1 PQNQLW
7 CHAPDCLW
15 PFPAGAAH
23 SMRASAQVMAPGAV
37 TSMIVAVSTRPNRQN
52 RNRCSRMSVNQ
63 PSGEFGLRM
72 YCSILSGS
80 LAVLTRKGGECNQ
93 SCQQYR
99 SNNSISP
106 KPATKRF
113 LIFRIELL
121 IFVDEFPAHQT
132 PPANKLKSL
141 GRILGTESGEMCVS
155 DFTLRT
161 IIILMETIK
170 HLYKRR

>member
-1 PQNQLW
+1 
-7 CHAPDCLW
+7 
-15 PFPAGAAH
+15 
-23 SMRASAQVMAPGAV
+23 MRASAQVMAPGAV

-80 LAVLTRKGGECNQ
+80 LGVLTRKGGECNQ

-99 SNNSISP
+99 SDNSISP

-121 IFVDEFPAHQT
+121 ILVDVLSAHRPLHLSQGKMEARVSGT
-132 PPANKLKSL
+132 SKTLCEAVHTFGVGD
-141 GRILGTESGEMCVS
+141 GRHYASC
-155 DFTLRT
+155 
-161 IIILMETIK
+161 LMRSRGRCLTAG
-170 HLYKRR
+170 

>member
-1 PQNQLW
+1 
-7 CHAPDCLW
+7 
-15 PFPAGAAH
+15 
-23 SMRASAQVMAPGAV
+23 MRASAQVMAPGAV

-80 LAVLTRKGGECNQ
+80 LGVLTRKGGECNQ

-99 SNNSISP
+99 SDNSISP

-121 IFVDEFPAHQT
+121 IFVDELSAHRT
-132 PPANKLKSL
+132 PPSLYGVNKCTPLHGL
-141 GRILGTESGEMCVS
+141 GRCDGHHETVDLRPGKIGARRRSEEMRIEIKALVEQCGTA
-155 DFTLRT
+155 LRN
-161 IIILMETIK
+161 
-170 HLYKRR
+170 RAD